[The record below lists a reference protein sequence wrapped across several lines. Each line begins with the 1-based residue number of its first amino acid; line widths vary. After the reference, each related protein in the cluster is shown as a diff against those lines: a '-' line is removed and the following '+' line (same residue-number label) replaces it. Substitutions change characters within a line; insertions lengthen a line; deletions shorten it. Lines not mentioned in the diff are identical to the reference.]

1 MCPSDKGSRLYVSG
15 AVKKREKKRRLDN
28 AVAAAQIQRFFV
40 TTTAGEYETSEG
52 NPGNGA
58 WRRSSGGTSTT
69 WTGSSGVTPDA
80 VDNPADCALF
90 QLSTLPS
97 ELRSAIIH
105 HGPCR
110 PKLPFAISSENGDRR
125 VFSENDTI
133 HSGAREIERQWLC
146 LSPTM
151 NKPHWLSCWLLG
163 YPSAVQKVWA
173 NGVSGNLKTFGMK
186 IKTHE
191 KPKAHIDASITFGR
205 CNALMASKNI
215 QSRQRRP
222 SGGRVCFGS

>member
-1 MCPSDKGSRLYVSG
+1 MNTKLP
-15 AVKKREKKRRLDN
+15 RE
-28 AVAAAQIQRFFV
+28 IQE
-40 TTTAGEYETSEG
+40 TEAGDD
-52 NPGNGA
+52 
-58 WRRSSGGTSTT
+58 
-69 WTGSSGVTPDA
+69 SSGVTPDA
-80 VDNPADCALF
+80 VDNTADCALF

-97 ELRSAIIH
+97 ELRSAILH

-125 VFSENDTI
+125 I
-133 HSGAREIERQWLC
+133 HSGAREIERHWLC
-146 LSPTM
+146 FSPTL

-173 NGVSGNLKTFGMK
+173 NDVSGNLKTFGMK
-186 IKTHE
+186 IKIHE

-205 CNALMASKNI
+205 CNALMACKNR

-222 SGGRVCFGS
+222 SG